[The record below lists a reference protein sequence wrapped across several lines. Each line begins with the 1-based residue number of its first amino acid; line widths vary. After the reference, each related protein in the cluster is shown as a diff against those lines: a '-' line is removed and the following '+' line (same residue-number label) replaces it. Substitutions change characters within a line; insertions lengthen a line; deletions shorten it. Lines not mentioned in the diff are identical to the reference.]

1 MRPDPEADPPK
12 RPVAPETSPDPGVVE
27 VLDER
32 TTTAQRALGL
42 IMDTFPAHE
51 RQPLAELRSE
61 IAEKRLGLLAA
72 YDFHLFAVFDDATGA
87 GGPGGDAEPG
97 AHVGVR
103 AGGRVAASAIGVYLE
118 GVNAGFINYL
128 AVRPALR
135 GRGLGRALRRRL
147 VGQLRAD
154 ARHAG
159 FDDLAWVIGEV
170 RPDNDWLRRL
180 VREKSAIPFDLTYY
194 HPAPVPGVADER
206 FVLYRQPVGDARV
219 ALPTELVRQLL
230 YAVYR
235 RAYRVSYP
243 LERPAF
249 REMLAE
255 LEGRKVVGGHPE
267 YGE

>member
-1 MRPDPEADPPK
+1 MSVEADPPI
-12 RPVAPETSPDPGVVE
+12 VE

-32 TTTAQRALGL
+32 TPAAQSALGL

-72 YDFHLFAVFDDATGA
+72 YDFHLFAAFGDS
-87 GGPGGDAEPG
+87 GPDKYA
-97 AHVGVR
+97 
-103 AGGRVAASAIGVYLE
+103 VAAAVGVYLE
-118 GVNAGFINYL
+118 GVNAGFVNYL
-128 AVRPALR
+128 AVRPAVR
-135 GRGLGRALRRRL
+135 GRGHGRALRRRL
-147 VGQLRAD
+147 VEQLRSD
-154 ARHAG
+154 ARDAG

-194 HPAPVPGVADER
+194 HPAPIPGAADER
-206 FVLYRQPVGDARV
+206 FVLYRQPVGDVRE
-219 ALPTELVRQLL
+219 ALPSELVQRLL
-230 YAVYR
+230 YAIYR

-249 REMLAE
+249 RDMLAE
-255 LEGRKVVGGHPE
+255 LKTR
-267 YGE
+267 GEQ